1 MNRDTIG
8 KIAAR
13 LEALGPEDIRQL
25 FLRLA
30 TEKGLLQDVF
40 DALRDG
46 IILLDAEGHARF
58 ANKAAATIYNRPL
71 RELIGEHFERLVAGS
86 CTWAELCASKA
97 AIVRDIQVNYPAPR
111 HYNFFITPIAE
122 GNEYLLLVKD
132 DTEAREHREETAEAE
147 QFNLLTF
154 MASAVAH
161 EIGNPL
167 NSLGLSLQLLRRKV
181 DKLDDTHARSSLSPL
196 VQEALGEAQR
206 LDTMLHQ
213 FLESMRPTA
222 QIQRNKVQV
231 NDIIS
236 RVLALLEPEIAER
249 GVAVQSSLAEGM
261 PEINADADQ
270 LFRAFYNLIRNA
282 LQSIPGATDG
292 GISIHTRF
300 NDSDVGINIGDNGTG
315 ISHEVMG
322 SMYEPFRTTR
332 KKGHGLG
339 LLIVRH
345 IIKEHGGTLSITSR
359 EGLGTT
365 VTITLPRADRLIR
378 LLPPGK
384 SC

>member
-13 LEALGPEDIRQL
+13 LDNLSSEDVRKL

-30 TEKGLLQDVF
+30 SEKGLLQDVF

-46 IILLDAEGHARF
+46 IILLDADGSAKF
-58 ANKAAATIYNRPL
+58 ANKAASVIYGRPM
-71 RELIGEHFERLVAGS
+71 RELLKEPFERLVGGS
-86 CTWAELCASKA
+86 CSWEELRDSKA
-97 AIVRDIQVNYPAPR
+97 AIVRDVQVNYPAPR
-111 HYNFFITPIAE
+111 HYNFFISPIA
-122 GNEYLLLVKD
+122 GGQEYLLLVRD
-132 DTEAREHREETAEAE
+132 DTEAQERREENAEAE

-167 NSLGLSLQLLRRKV
+167 NSLGLSLQLIQRKL
-181 DKLDDTHARSSLSPL
+181 DKLDAKSRAALEGL
-196 VQEALGEAQR
+196 LQEALGEAQR

-213 FLESMRPTA
+213 FLEAMRPSA
-222 QIQRNKVQV
+222 QVNRSKVQV
-231 NDIIS
+231 NELIE

-249 GVAVQSSLAEGM
+249 GVSVQSMLEEGM
-261 PEINADADQ
+261 PEISADGDQ
-270 LFRAFYNLIRNA
+270 LFRAFYNVIRNA
-282 LQSIPGATDG
+282 LQSIPGSADG
-292 GISIHTRF
+292 GVSIYTRF
-300 NDSDVGINIGDNGTG
+300 NDSDVGVIIGDNGSG

-322 SMYEPFRTTR
+322 SMYEPFRTTK

-345 IIKEHGGTLSITSR
+345 IVREHGGTLSITSR
-359 EGLGTT
+359 EGVGTT
-365 VTITLPRADRLIR
+365 ITITLPRADRMVR
-378 LLPPGK
+378 LLP
-384 SC
+384 S

>member
-13 LEALGPEDIRQL
+13 IDNLSPEDVRKL

-30 TEKGLLQDVF
+30 SEKGLLQDVF

-46 IILLDAEGHARF
+46 IILLDADGNAKF
-58 ANKAAATIYNRPL
+58 ANKAAAAIYGRPL
-71 RELIGEHFERLVAGS
+71 RELLKEPFERLVGGS
-86 CTWAELCASKA
+86 CRWSDLQESKA
-97 AIVRDIQVNYPAPR
+97 AIVRDVQVNYPAPR
-111 HYNFFITPIAE
+111 HYNFFISPIAE
-122 GNEYLLLVKD
+122 GQEYLLLVRD
-132 DTEAREHREETAEAE
+132 DTEAQERREENAEAE

-167 NSLGLSLQLLRRKV
+167 NSLGLSLQLIQRKLAKQ
-181 DKLDDTHARSSLSPL
+181 DAKTRAALEGLL
-196 VQEALGEAQR
+196 KEALGEAQR

-213 FLESMRPTA
+213 FLDSIRPTA
-222 QIQRNKVQV
+222 QIHRSKVQV
-231 NDIIS
+231 NEVIE
-236 RVLALLEPEIAER
+236 RVVTLLEPEIAER
-249 GVAVQSSLAEGM
+249 GVTMQSSLEEDV
-261 PEINADADQ
+261 PEISADADQ
-270 LFRAFYNLIRNA
+270 LFRVFYNIIRNA
-282 LQSIPGATDG
+282 LQSIPGSTGG
-292 GISIHTRF
+292 GISIHTRY
-300 NDSDVGINIGDNGTG
+300 NDSDVGIIIGDNGSG

-322 SMYEPFRTTR
+322 SMYEPFRTTK

-365 VTITLPRADRLIR
+365 VTITLPRADRVVR
-378 LLPPGK
+378 LLP
-384 SC
+384 S

>member
-13 LEALGPEDIRQL
+13 LDNLSSEDVRKL

-30 TEKGLLQDVF
+30 SEKGLLQDVF

-46 IILLDAEGHARF
+46 IILLDADGSAKF
-58 ANKAAATIYNRPL
+58 ANKAASVIYGRPM
-71 RELIGEHFERLVAGS
+71 RELLKEPFERLVGGS
-86 CTWAELCASKA
+86 CSWEELIDSKA
-97 AIVRDIQVNYPAPR
+97 AIVRDVQVNYPAPR
-111 HYNFFITPIAE
+111 HYNFFISPIA
-122 GNEYLLLVKD
+122 GGQEYLLLVRD
-132 DTEAREHREETAEAE
+132 DTEAQERREENAEAE

-167 NSLGLSLQLLRRKV
+167 NSLGLSLQLIQRKL
-181 DKLDDTHARSSLSPL
+181 DKLDAKSRAALEGL
-196 VQEALGEAQR
+196 LQEALGEAQR

-213 FLESMRPTA
+213 FLEAMRPSA
-222 QIQRNKVQV
+222 QVNRSKVQV
-231 NDIIS
+231 NELIE

-249 GVAVQSSLAEGM
+249 GVSVQSMLEEGM
-261 PEINADADQ
+261 PEISADGDQ
-270 LFRAFYNLIRNA
+270 LFRAFYNVIRNA
-282 LQSIPGATDG
+282 LQSIPGSADG
-292 GISIHTRF
+292 GVSIYTRF
-300 NDSDVGINIGDNGTG
+300 NDSDVGVIIGDNGSG

-322 SMYEPFRTTR
+322 SMYEPFRTTK

-345 IIKEHGGTLSITSR
+345 IVREHGGTLSITSR
-359 EGLGTT
+359 EGVGTT
-365 VTITLPRADRLIR
+365 ITITLPRADRMVR
-378 LLPPGK
+378 LLP
-384 SC
+384 S